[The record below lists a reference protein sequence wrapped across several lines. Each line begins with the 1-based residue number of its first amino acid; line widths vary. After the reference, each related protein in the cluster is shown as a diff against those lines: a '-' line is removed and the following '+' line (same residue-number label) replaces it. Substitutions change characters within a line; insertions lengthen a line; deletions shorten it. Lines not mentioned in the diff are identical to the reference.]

1 MRKKLTEQYVNR
13 YRDVFTFTY
22 DKKNNLILWEG
33 DFKYCRYGWDNGV
46 DPKDNI
52 LNMVDPSGGPYISSG
67 MQSNL
72 IMKKVKGFY
81 VDYLSFKEG
90 GGDDIAVV
98 NIHLK
103 PIEK

>member
-1 MRKKLTEQYVNR
+1 MKKKLTEQYVNR

-33 DFKYCRYGWDNGV
+33 DFKYCRYSWENHLNPEDNQYC
-46 DPKDNI
+46 
-52 LNMVDPSGGPYISSG
+52 MVDPSGGPYISAG

-72 IMKKVKGFY
+72 IMEDLKGFY
-81 VDYLSFKEG
+81 VDYLSAN
-90 GGDDIAVV
+90 DDVDGELKSF

-103 PIEK
+103 PLDK